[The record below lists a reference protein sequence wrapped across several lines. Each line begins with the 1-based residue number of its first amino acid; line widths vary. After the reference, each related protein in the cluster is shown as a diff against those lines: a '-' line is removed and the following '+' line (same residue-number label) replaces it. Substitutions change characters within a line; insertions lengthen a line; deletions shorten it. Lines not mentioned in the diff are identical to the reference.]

1 MSQGNGGDIGA
12 VYQLLLQV
20 AETVRGHDSRFES
33 LDRRLEGV
41 DRQFETVNRQ
51 FETVNRQFET
61 VNRGFKEVRA
71 DIAGLRQAV
80 TAYHSSVLG
89 HGILISELEERVRRI
104 EQHLELPPAA

>member
-20 AETVRGHDSRFES
+20 AETVRGHDTRFENV
-33 LDRRLEGV
+33 DRRLEDV
-41 DRQFETVNRQ
+41 DRRLEDVDRRL
-51 FETVNRQFET
+51 EA

-80 TAYHSSVLG
+80 TAYHPKSGS
-89 HGILISELEERVRRI
+89 
-104 EQHLELPPAA
+104 

>member
-41 DRQFETVNRQ
+41 DRQ